1 MQTCCL
7 HPGRRIGPPPSGLH
21 SPRIARPLPGA
32 CLVGTAAELRL
43 RLRAARRRGALRPA
57 AADTAAAGPGGGGG
71 GRGTGGRG
79 GRGSGGDGG
88 DEPDA
93 WPWRWRWR
101 VAALLVVATGL
112 QLSLGPARASGESTG
127 GPSVSIIIPVLNESK
142 HITQTLRFLKLL
154 DPLPLEVIVVDGG
167 SQDGTAKL
175 AARQGAKVVGSV
187 KGRGRQMNEGAALA
201 KGDILCFLHAD
212 TLPPL
217 NLVAQTRATLSKEEV
232 VLGGFFPLIQ
242 EPDRVLWFPTLH
254 NAAKTWYAPML
265 FRPVSFARGLRLLFG
280 DQAQFCRASDFR
292 RLGGFDPEL
301 IIMEDADLCIRMHM
315 QARGGRRRGAVR
327 MLPSAVQTSGRRIG
341 SWGNLR
347 ATWIHFRIALQW
359 YLGGTPGELRTTYNK
374 IYTDN
379 FR

>member
-101 VAALLVVATGL
+101 VAALLVVCRPPFACGRLYLDTDREIGCRSLRPRSAIHPPPQQVATGL

-167 SQDGTAKL
+167 SQDGCAPL
-175 AARQGAKVVGSV
+175 LVVGVYRLGTVLRSADT
-187 KGRGRQMNEGAALA
+187 RMWAGAAPQSW
-201 KGDILCFLHAD
+201 
-212 TLPPL
+212 LPG
-217 NLVAQTRATLSKEEV
+217 RA
-232 VLGGFFPLIQ
+232 P
-242 EPDRVLWFPTLH
+242 RW
-254 NAAKTWYAPML
+254 
-265 FRPVSFARGLRLLFG
+265 
-280 DQAQFCRASDFR
+280 
-292 RLGGFDPEL
+292 
-301 IIMEDADLCIRMHM
+301 
-315 QARGGRRRGAVR
+315 
-327 MLPSAVQTSGRRIG
+327 
-341 SWGNLR
+341 WG
-347 ATWIHFRIALQW
+347 
-359 YLGGTPGELRTTYNK
+359 P
-374 IYTDN
+374 
-379 FR
+379 